1 LVNET
6 SSEKIEGVK
15 RVPLG
20 FHNDNLNSSP
30 GVSKISDPNKT
41 AKSEK
46 LIDGISEQPV
56 EKSS

>member
-1 LVNET
+1 LANET
-6 SSEKIEGVK
+6 SSEKIEGEK

-20 FHNDNLNSSP
+20 LHNDSLNSSP
-30 GVSKISDPNKT
+30 GVSKRSDPNKT

-46 LIDGISEQPV
+46 LMEGNSEQLV